1 VNGFERFH
9 LDQGSLGNCWF
20 ISALYS
26 IAQIPKLF
34 SQVVPPDNVNNY
46 NGTQNKK
53 IFLLIIYLYTLLFF
67 KEYFISGK
75 ST

>member
-46 NGTQNKK
+46 NGTQ
-53 IFLLIIYLYTLLFF
+53 
-67 KEYFISGK
+67 
-75 ST
+75 